1 MNWALVAV
9 VAVIAAFVIIG
20 ARRGFIKMLFSL
32 VSLLLVGLL
41 TFLIAPHVN
50 NLLKDRTTWDESIR
64 VKTEEFF
71 LDNGIIKSSEEQIDI
86 STLNLPA
93 NVQNQISEDA
103 GAYIDKGYQAY
114 NNFIVDTTAGLIF
127 SGIVYIAVFLIVSLV
142 VGIISQIMN
151 LIAKLPVLK
160 QINRIAGMCMGF
172 VIGLIFVWILFLV
185 LTVLGNTQFGVAVF
199 DMIQSNPILRF
210 LYENNL
216 VLYLIQIF
224 F

>member
-142 VGIISQIMN
+142 VGIISQILN